1 MDLSGPS
8 FSLMVQVI
16 CRFLDLLPGKSG
28 QELMITLDSSPVLM
42 VQCCLNM
49 KWSLRL
55 TYWNTWSLASGAI
68 WEGCELLGGGA
79 MSHWDWPLTNPS

>member
-1 MDLSGPS
+1 MLGVTVDLSGSS

-16 CRFLDLLPGKSG
+16 CRFLDLLPGEGG
-28 QELMITLDSSPVLM
+28 QELMITLDISPVLM

-55 TYWNTWSLASGAI
+55 TCWNTWSLASGAI
-68 WEGCELLGGGA
+68 WEGCEPLGGGG
-79 MSHWDWPLTNPS
+79 MSHWDWP